1 MLYTIDMLLKDYLTI
16 IDGAVQRNQMKKN
29 YENYK
34 LDCLLLKKIP
44 MSYNQFKKKYENKT
58 YQEENIF

>member
-1 MLYTIDMLLKDYLTI
+1 MLLKDYLTI

-29 YENYK
+29 YQNYK

-44 MSYNQFKKKYENKT
+44 MSYNQFKKKYENKQYT
-58 YQEENIF
+58 EENIF